1 MNKKPSFILGL
12 TGSIGMGKTTISKMF
27 RDLGIPVWCAD
38 TEVNKLYEK
47 NGAATKVFSKELP
60 NVVTEKGIDKKKLRN
75 LIHQDGRI
83 LKKIEAI
90 DIGRRSI
97 HDEGAEI
104 LREIVKAEIEISIDT
119 SRRLFTLIS
128 ILSVKI

>member
-1 MNKKPSFILGL
+1 MFLRFLLFFTFLTFKIFASDCEKPKMPSDDEWDKWLNKI
-12 TGSIGMGKTTISKMF
+12 
-27 RDLGIPVWCAD
+27 
-38 TEVNKLYEK
+38 
-47 NGAATKVFSKELP
+47 
-60 NVVTEKGIDKKKLRN
+60 
-75 LIHQDGRI
+75 
-83 LKKIEAI
+83 KIEAI